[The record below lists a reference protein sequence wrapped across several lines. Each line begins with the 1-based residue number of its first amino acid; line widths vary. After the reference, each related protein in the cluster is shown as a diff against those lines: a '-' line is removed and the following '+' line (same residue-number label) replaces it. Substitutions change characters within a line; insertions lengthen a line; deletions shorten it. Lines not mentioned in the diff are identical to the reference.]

1 MANYHVSLLCGV
13 VCAAAMPST
22 DGHSGVGVALAAA
35 CAMHA
40 VTFRPRPGR
49 WTAVAV
55 PSLLWVLWWPTLGDE
70 TRPVHSLSILSALDD
85 VADGVFSSFGAL
97 TRGWWAGG
105 AVLLTGWVALLV
117 HRVRTD
123 RASALTQLAWAAG
136 LVTWWVGLVW
146 SRPGAADSFDTL
158 RYKYV
163 GAVLILL
170 SALPASP
177 SASLRTARAP
187 VAYDRSRVG
196 GHWGHHPGQPR
207 RPVARRARQGGG
219 RGESRDGPVR
229 DGADG
234 RANRA
239 DARRLIPELARI
251 TVHDYEQE
259 VARYGSPIDTRRSPY
274 EALIGRHGLQVA
286 IVGSAPASGPTCVAL
301 RVSRRLG
308 DEVTLHT
315 GDQRAMVRARRFG
328 AELVDVRRVA
338 PHRSAVVR
346 FPGPTIVEGVQWIV
360 EAPGACIHVAA
371 PAPVVVSRRLPQGPP
386 RIAR

>member
-1 MANYHVSLLCGV
+1 
-13 VCAAAMPST
+13 MPWS
-22 DGHSGVGVALAAA
+22 SV
-35 CAMHA
+35 
-40 VTFRPRPGR
+40 R

-55 PSLLWVLWWPTLGDE
+55 QSLLWVLWWRTLGNE
-70 TRPVHSLSILSALDD
+70 TRSVQSLTILSALDD

-97 TRGWWAGG
+97 TRGWWVGG

-136 LVTWWVGLVW
+136 LGTWWVGLVW
-146 SRPGAADSFDTL
+146 SRPGAADSFGTL

-170 SALPASP
+170 SALPAAP
-177 SASLRTARAP
+177 SASLRTARARWRMTAP
-187 VAYDRSRVG
+187 ALAVIG
-196 GHWGHHPGQPR
+196 GIILVNHDDLWH
-207 RPVARRARQGGG
+207 AAL
-219 RGESRDGPVR
+219 
-229 DGADG
+229 G
-234 RANRA
+234 RAEAAARA
-239 DARRLIPELARI
+239 EMVLYELEQTVEPIEPTRRLIPELARI

-259 VARYGSPIDTRRSPY
+259 VARYGSPIDTRRSPD
-274 EALIGRHGLQVA
+274 EALIARHSLRVP
-286 IVGSAPASGPTCVAL
+286 IVGSAPANGPACVA
-301 RVSRRLG
+301 RGVSLRLG

-315 GDQRAMVRARRFG
+315 GDQPAMVRARRFG
-328 AELVDVRRVA
+328 SEMFDVKRVA

-346 FPGPTIVEGVQWIV
+346 FPGPTIVEGVPWIV